1 MLDVLS
7 LSPKTST
14 PNKMVV
20 GGWLHNKLKRIAI
33 VESQVFGRGTFAV
46 DSILKGISRWFASTC
61 YSRERTQS
69 FA

>member
-46 DSILKGISRWFASTC
+46 DSILKGISR
-61 YSRERTQS
+61 
-69 FA
+69 